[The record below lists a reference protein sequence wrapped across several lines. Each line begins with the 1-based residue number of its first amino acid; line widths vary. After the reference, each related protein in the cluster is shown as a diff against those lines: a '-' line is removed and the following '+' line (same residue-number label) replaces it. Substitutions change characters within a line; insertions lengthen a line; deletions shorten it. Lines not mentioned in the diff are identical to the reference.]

1 MASIV
6 FTEEANKK
14 IGHKVKAV
22 GCCGIYDGVTIFGIL
37 EKLQNGD
44 AIVLVDHGVRRNV
57 LPCLVN
63 KNTLELVNGKCSN
76 CEKVVSDSEAFNQVC
91 FGCGNKV

>member
-6 FTEEANKK
+6 FIAEAHAM

-22 GCCGIYDGVTIFGIL
+22 GCCGITDGVTIVGIL
-37 EKLQNGD
+37 ERLENGD
-44 AIVLVDHGVRRNV
+44 AIVLIDHGTRRNI

-63 KNTLELVNGKCSN
+63 KNTLELANGKCGKSLQSTTQLN
-76 CEKVVSDSEAFNQVC
+76 LTYRPGFIR
-91 FGCGNKV
+91 